1 MMFEKIKK
9 LFKKVNKVSGDVSEE
24 VDENPIISNVL
35 DYECD
40 YNNQKEIKQIY
51 PNNED
56 IDVIL
61 GFWNNDAIENGHRL
75 SPELVERQ
83 IPIDKY
89 VYQLDDTFKFDRYY
103 ESSCYD
109 ELTIHNTLMVVGIR
123 HKNQRRELLNRWLRK
138 HDSIYKFSPTKYDE
152 YLDNLHD
159 ALLVVEHDNK
169 SGVSEDVA
177 RYCDYITIS
186 RVAIVE
192 TPWTRT
198 LVRKNGETVIDTGV
212 DGRLHFYTRPFYED
226 EARQNYENVML
237 EEIETNA
244 INNKFDEFL
253 SLHNGVNYEF
263 NQ

>member
-1 MMFEKIKK
+1 MFEKLKK
-9 LFKKVNKVSGDVSEE
+9 LFKKKVDAVSGDMSTET
-24 VDENPIISNVL
+24 DENLIVSNVL
-35 DYECD
+35 DYEYD
-40 YNNQKEIKQIY
+40 YSNQREITQIY

-61 GFWNNDAIENGHRL
+61 GFWNNDAIEDGYRL
-75 SPELVERQ
+75 SPDLVKRQ

-89 VYQLDDTFKFDRYY
+89 VYKLDDTFKFNQYY

-109 ELTIHNTLMVVGIR
+109 ELTIYNTLMVVGIQ
-123 HKNQRRELLNRWLRK
+123 HKDQRRELLNRWLRK

-159 ALLVVEHDNK
+159 ALLVVEHDSK

-186 RVAIVE
+186 RVAIME

-198 LVRKNGETVIDTGV
+198 LVKKNGETVTDTGV
-212 DGRLHFYTRPFYED
+212 DRRLHVYIRPFYED
-226 EARQNYENVML
+226 EARQNHENFVL
-237 EEIETNA
+237 EEIENKV
-244 INNKFDEFL
+244 INDKFDEFL
-253 SLHNGVNYEF
+253 S
-263 NQ
+263 

>member
-1 MMFEKIKK
+1 MFEKIKK
-9 LFKKVNKVSGDVSEE
+9 LFKKVNEVSGDVSEE
-24 VDENPIISNVL
+24 VDENPIVSNVL
-35 DYECD
+35 DYEYD

-61 GFWNNDAIENGHRL
+61 GFWNNDAIEDGHRL

-89 VYQLDDTFKFDRYY
+89 VYQLDDAFKFDRYY

-123 HKNQRRELLNRWLRK
+123 HKDRRRELLNRWLRK

-159 ALLVVEHDNK
+159 ALLVVEHDSK

-186 RVAIVE
+186 RVAIME
-192 TPWTRT
+192 TPWTQE
-198 LVRKNGETVIDTGV
+198 VVMKNGEVRIDRGV
-212 DGRLHFYTRPFYED
+212 DRRLHVYTIPLDVEWGKRK
-226 EARQNYENVML
+226 L
-237 EEIETNA
+237 ERELEIERVNQK
-244 INNKFDEFL
+244 IGDFL
-253 SLHNGVNYEF
+253 L
-263 NQ
+263 

>member
-1 MMFEKIKK
+1 MEGRVGAISSFKVGSLQDIVSYMFDILKK
-9 LFKKVNKVSGDVSEE
+9 LFKKKVDAVSGDMSTET
-24 VDENPIISNVL
+24 DENLIISNVL
-35 DYECD
+35 DYEYD
-40 YNNQKEIKQIY
+40 YSNQREITQIY

-61 GFWNNDAIENGHRL
+61 GFWNNDAIEDGYRL
-75 SPELVERQ
+75 SPDLVKRQ

-89 VYQLDDTFKFDRYY
+89 VYKLDDTFKFNQYY

-109 ELTIHNTLMVVGIR
+109 ELTIYNTLMVVGIQ
-123 HKNQRRELLNRWLRK
+123 HKDQRRELLNRWLRK

-159 ALLVVEHDNK
+159 ALLVVEHDSK

-186 RVAIVE
+186 RVAIME

-198 LVRKNGETVIDTGV
+198 LVKKNGETVTDTGV
-212 DGRLHFYTRPFYED
+212 DRRLHVYIRPFYED
-226 EARQNYENVML
+226 EARQN
-237 EEIETNA
+237 
-244 INNKFDEFL
+244 
-253 SLHNGVNYEF
+253 H
-263 NQ
+263 

>member
-1 MMFEKIKK
+1 MFEKLKN
-9 LFKKVNKVSGDVSEE
+9 LFKKKGNEVSSDLSVEH
-24 VDENPIISNVL
+24 DENPIVSNVL
-35 DYECD
+35 DYEYD
-40 YNNQKEIKQIY
+40 YDNQKEIKQIY

-61 GFWNNDAIENGHRL
+61 GFWNNDAIEDGHRL

-89 VYQLDDTFKFDRYY
+89 VYQLDDAFKFDRYY

-123 HKNQRRELLNRWLRK
+123 HKDRRRELLNRWLRK

-159 ALLVVEHDNK
+159 ALLVVEHDSK

-186 RVAIVE
+186 RVAIME

-198 LVRKNGETVIDTGV
+198 LVKKNGETVTDTGV
-212 DGRLHFYTRPFYED
+212 DRRLHVYIRPFYED
-226 EARQNYENVML
+226 EARQNHENFVL
-237 EEIETNA
+237 EEIENNA
-244 INNKFDEFL
+244 INDKLDVFL
-253 SLHNGVNYEF
+253 S
-263 NQ
+263 

>member
-1 MMFEKIKK
+1 MFENLKK
-9 LFKKVNKVSGDVSEE
+9 LFKKKVGIVSSDIGTET
-24 VDENPIISNVL
+24 DENPIVSNVL
-35 DYECD
+35 DYEYD
-40 YNNQKEIKQIY
+40 YDNQKEIRQIY

-61 GFWNNDAIENGHRL
+61 GFWNNDAIEDSYRL
-75 SPELVERQ
+75 SPDLVKRQ

-89 VYQLDDTFKFDRYY
+89 VYQLDDTFKFDQYY

-123 HKNQRRELLNRWLRK
+123 HKDQRRELLNRWLRK

-152 YLDNLHD
+152 YLNNLHD
-159 ALLVVEHDNK
+159 ALLVVEHDSK
-169 SGVSEDVA
+169 SGVSVDAA

-198 LVRKNGETVIDTGV
+198 LVKKNGETTIDTGV
-212 DGRLHFYTRPFYED
+212 DRRLHVYTRPFYED
-226 EARQNYENVML
+226 EAQRNYENSVS
-237 EEIETNA
+237 EKIEAKA
-244 INNKFDEFL
+244 INDKFDEFL
-253 SLHNGVNYEF
+253 S
-263 NQ
+263 

>member
-1 MMFEKIKK
+1 MLSKLKK
-9 LFKKVNKVSGDVSEE
+9 LFTKKFNKVSSDIRGEI
-24 VDENPIISNVL
+24 DENPIVSNVL
-35 DYECD
+35 DYEYD

-61 GFWNNDAIENGHRL
+61 GFWNNDAIEDGHRL
-75 SPELVERQ
+75 SPDLVKHQ

-89 VYQLDDTFKFDRYY
+89 VYKLDDTFKFNQYY

-109 ELTIHNTLMVVGIR
+109 ELTIYNTLMVVGIQ
-123 HKNQRRELLNRWLRK
+123 HKDQRRELLNRWLRK

-159 ALLVVEHDNK
+159 ALLVVEHDSK

-186 RVAIVE
+186 RVAIME

-198 LVRKNGETVIDTGV
+198 LVKKNGETVTDTGV
-212 DGRLHFYTRPFYED
+212 DRRLHVYIRPFYED
-226 EARQNYENVML
+226 EARQNHENFVL
-237 EEIETNA
+237 EEIENKA
-244 INNKFDEFL
+244 INDKFDEFL
-253 SLHNGVNYEF
+253 S
-263 NQ
+263 